1 MERNLHATQ
10 PDPRFWNIAVRRERI
25 TITSGPLHTPGTSR
39 HIDCKSGEVALKT
52 AQALVDQR
60 LKDGF
65 RDAAVSAPAATMDLE
80 AERALLTDAP
90 EGWLVFADELLSWNA
105 SSFWKALRNN
115 GSTRWR
121 TRSRRPPSCS
131 ATKRSRSGWRPASRE
146 SKSSRTP
153 RRSPSRC
160 PDAESERKTSS
171 AAQYI
176 LRSRAAKKPS
186 SPSGPGSVR
195 RCPIEVGNASSPRGG
210 SVVKSGCERRN
221 ISI

>member
-131 ATKRSRSGWRPASRE
+131 ATKRSSVSIQVAAAWLAKARANVLFPAARMPMTA
-146 SKSSRTP
+146 RH
-153 RRSPSRC
+153 
-160 PDAESERKTSS
+160 
-171 AAQYI
+171 
-176 LRSRAAKKPS
+176 
-186 SPSGPGSVR
+186 R
-195 RCPIEVGNASSPRGG
+195 RCATTVWRSSQKRG
-210 SVVKSGCERRN
+210 
-221 ISI
+221 